1 MATIG
6 MQIHVRQWRGLLWVA
21 TLGLVGLAGWQGYGM
36 WQRHS
41 RGAYIAKD
49 TAHYT
54 GLISEALGTIDQK
67 SVRNAEFLRDYQKLV
82 TVPINGYVPPP
93 PPPPVVVDDRPVAV
107 AEKPLA
113 DILKVNAITEA
124 PGGTGRVVVK
134 YKDETVKPLRDELIL
149 AVGGALT
156 YPYDGEPYHGKL
168 KAIQGDSAVFE
179 WFGKDVELHPTR
191 REEGVKSPTVP
202 GAGGTAVE
210 TGLTASEI
218 ELLAAHKSAE
228 KTVALP
234 DEAGFVIGSEDY
246 STLSNKADE
255 YLREARLS
263 DAKDADGKKYYTVG
277 MLRNTSY
284 LAKTYGIQ
292 TGDQLISINGT
303 PVNGK
308 AQAYTYVRENS
319 SLSKY
324 VVVIRRKGKDITRTI
339 LVNRDKS

>member
-6 MQIHVRQWRGLLWVA
+6 MQMHVRQWRGLLWVA
-21 TLGLVGLAGWQGYGM
+21 TLGLVGLAGWQGFGM
-36 WQRHS
+36 WQRHGG
-41 RGAYIAKD
+41 GAYIAKD
-49 TAHYT
+49 SAHFT
-54 GLISEALGTIDQK
+54 GLIGEALGTIDQK
-67 SVRNAEFLRDYQKLV
+67 SVSIAEWRDYQKLV
-82 TVPINGYVPPP
+82 SVPINGYVPPP
-93 PPPPVVVDDRPVAV
+93 PAKPVVVDDTPAPIS
-107 AEKPLA
+107 EKPLA
-113 DILKVNAITEA
+113 DVLKVNAITEA
-124 PGGTGRVVVK
+124 PSGAGRVVVK

-149 AVGGALT
+149 AVGGTLT

-168 KAIQGDSAVFE
+168 KSIRGDSAIFE

-191 REEGVKSPTVP
+191 REEGIKSPTVP
-202 GAGGTAVE
+202 GAGTAAVE
-210 TGLTASEI
+210 TGLTTAEQ
-218 ELLAAHKSAE
+218 ELLAAHKNAE

-234 DEAGFVIGSEDY
+234 DDAGFVIGNEDY

-319 SLSKY
+319 NLAKY
-324 VVVIRRKGKDITRTI
+324 VVVIRRKGKDVTKTI